1 MKTLIALISCH
12 ARPQYADAQRE
23 TWITQVPAGLDYRF
37 FLGQGNREP
46 KADEVFLS
54 CDDSYRGLPNKVQE
68 TVRWALSY
76 GYDYMLKIDDDVVLK
91 PAVFASAGYNNYDF
105 SGHIN
110 EDRQAV
116 SAPWGFCYTLSRR
129 AMEKVAQASLPP
141 NNNDEVWVANT
152 LAQHGITLH
161 NENRYHLHK
170 GNRQDF
176 VARSPR
182 PLRAPRR
189 DRPLDEGIV
198 QNGIAYCVFL
208 HWLGFHATPDEVN
221 IRTFHMLFKETQ

>member
-1 MKTLIALISCH
+1 MKTLIALINCH

-23 TWITQVPAGLDYRF
+23 TWIPSLAAGLDYRF

-46 KADEVFLS
+46 KADEVFLP

-91 PAVFASAGYNNYDF
+91 PSSFAVSGYHNYDF
-105 SGHIN
+105 TGHTN

-116 SAPWGFCYTLSRR
+116 VAPWGFCYTLSRR
-129 AMEKVAQASLPP
+129 AMEKVAQAALPP

-161 NENRYHLHK
+161 NENRYHLHR
-170 GNRQDF
+170 GHRQDF
-176 VARSPR
+176 TQRTIR

-189 DRPLDEGIV
+189 DRPMDEV
-198 QNGIAYCVFL
+198 TPQNGIAYCVFL
-208 HWLGFHATPDEVN
+208 HWQGYHATPDEVN
-221 IRTFHMLFKETQ
+221 IKEYYRLFKETQ

>member
-1 MKTLIALISCH
+1 MKTLIALINCH
-12 ARPQYADAQRE
+12 ARPQYADVQRE
-23 TWITQVPAGLDYRF
+23 TWIPQLPAGLDYRF

-46 KADEVFLS
+46 KADEVFLP

-68 TVRWALSY
+68 IVRWALSY

-91 PAVFASAGYNNYDF
+91 PSSFAVSGYHNYDF
-105 SGHIN
+105 TGHTN

-129 AMEKVAQASLPP
+129 SMEKVAQAALPP

-152 LAQHGITLH
+152 LAQHGIVLH
-161 NENRYHLHK
+161 NEERYRLHK

-176 VARSPR
+176 VERVPR

-189 DRPLDEGIV
+189 DRPMHEGIM

-208 HWLGFHATPDEVN
+208 HWQGYHATPDEVN
-221 IRTFHMLFKETQ
+221 IKEYYRLFKETQ